1 MAYNRTHDWL
11 TRLPK
16 VDLHLHLDGSVKP
29 ETILEI
35 ALDQGIDLPVYNKEG
50 LIPHMRVGDE
60 CGSLIEYL
68 SKFDFTTRFMQSGEA
83 LERIA
88 YEVAQQSAEHN
99 CKYVEVRFAP
109 QLHRNNG
116 LTVEET
122 IHYVV
127 EGMKRGQRDFGVKAG
142 VIAIC
147 MRNHSCE
154 SNLEVIRAAA
164 KFVGKGVVAVDLAG
178 DEASYPPEWFREVFA
193 ESGRLGIPVTI
204 HAGEAAGAV
213 NVYEAVTNL
222 GAVRIGH
229 GVRLKEDTDILELV
243 KDRRIPLEMC
253 PISNIQT
260 KAVSGWEAYPIRE
273 YLEQGLLVTINTD
286 NPSVSGTD
294 ITNEYRVLSDRFGF
308 TEPELVRLVMNGVEA
323 AFMDE
328 SDKLLLRREMEA
340 EINSLG
346 MGLLS

>member
-1 MAYNRTHDWL
+1 MVHHRTFDL
-11 TRLPK
+11 LSRLPK

-29 ETILEI
+29 ETLLEL
-35 ALDQGIDLPVYNKEG
+35 ALHQGIDLPVYDREG
-50 LIPHMRVGDE
+50 LIPHMRVGEE

-68 SKFDFTTRFMQSGEA
+68 SKFDFTTRIMQSGEA

-88 YEVAQQSAEHN
+88 YEVVQQSAEHN

-122 IHYVV
+122 IHHVV
-127 EGMKRGQRDFGVKAG
+127 EGMKRGQRDFGVRGG

-147 MRNHSCE
+147 MRNHSCQ
-154 SNLEVIRAAA
+154 SNLEVIEAAA

-178 DEASYPPEWFREVFA
+178 DEATYPPEFFREVFA
-193 ESGRLGIPVTI
+193 ESTRRGIPVTI
-204 HAGEAAGAV
+204 HAGEAAGAA

-222 GAVRIGH
+222 GAARIGH
-229 GVRLKEDTDILELV
+229 GVRLKENRSIMEMV
-243 KDRRIPLEMC
+243 KERRIPLEMC

-308 TEPELVRLVMNGVEA
+308 TAPELVKLIMNGVDA
-323 AFMDE
+323 AFLDE
-328 SDKLLLRREMEA
+328 ADKRLLRREMED
-340 EINSLG
+340 EISGLGVSL
-346 MGLLS
+346 

>member
-1 MAYNRTHDWL
+1 MAHHRTFDL
-11 TRLPK
+11 LSRLPK

-29 ETILEI
+29 ETLLEL
-35 ALDQGIDLPVYNKEG
+35 ALHQGIDLPVYDREG
-50 LIPHMRVGDE
+50 LIPHMRVGEE

-68 SKFDFTTRFMQSGEA
+68 SKFHFTTRIMQSGEA

-88 YEVAQQSAEHN
+88 YEVVQQSAEHN

-122 IHYVV
+122 IHHVV
-127 EGMKRGQRDFGVKAG
+127 EGMKRGQRDFGVRGG

-147 MRNHSCE
+147 MRNHSCQ
-154 SNLEVIRAAA
+154 SNLEVIEAAA
-164 KFVGKGVVAVDLAG
+164 QFVGKGVVAVDLAG
-178 DEASYPPEWFREVFA
+178 DEAAYPPEFFREVFA
-193 ESGRLGIPVTI
+193 ESTRLGIPVTI

-229 GVRLKEDTDILELV
+229 GVRLKENRSILEMV
-243 KDRRIPLEMC
+243 KERRIPLEMC

-260 KAVSGWEAYPIRE
+260 KAVSSWEAYPIRE

-308 TEPELVRLVMNGVEA
+308 TAPELVKLIMNGVDA
-323 AFMDE
+323 AFLDE
-328 SDKLLLRREMEA
+328 ADKLLLRREMEN
-340 EINSLG
+340 EISSLG
-346 MGLLS
+346 VSL